1 MPFARTKIGSYRDLL
16 FLFLFS
22 FLFFFIPLVFFPS
35 PSCDAVLFFQPVS
48 AAAGAG
54 TPISRVGIFF
64 SLSRISFPLYHPR
77 PQLDVM
83 LLRSTRDGEVGAVL
97 YAVTLS
103 IAIASLV
110 ADPRYDAR
118 PVSDRRALLRIRDRS
133 KEKVG
138 EGIARRCHI
147 RLTQDSL

>member
-1 MPFARTKIGSYRDLL
+1 MPFARTKIGFYRD
-16 FLFLFS
+16 
-22 FLFFFIPLVFFPS
+22 FLFFFSFSFFFLFIFFS
-35 PSCDAVLFFQPVS
+35 FSSRWGFFFQPVS

-64 SLSRISFPLYHPR
+64 SPSRISFPLYHPR

-103 IAIASLV
+103 IAIASSV
-110 ADPRYDAR
+110 ADPRSDAR
-118 PVSDRRALLRIRDRS
+118 QSATAV
-133 KEKVG
+133 
-138 EGIARRCHI
+138 RC
-147 RLTQDSL
+147 